1 VYDGVTWRALA
12 ATVVVGLVVG
22 VVTFAVGFG
31 TLVILDDTIDTEATA
46 PLSTTEATAPLSTT
60 EATAPLSTTE
70 VTFEDVDVPDWKVA
84 GWNFYAAHFL
94 RLEYAFGPEVDVG

>member
-1 VYDGVTWRALA
+1 VTWRALA

-22 VVTFAVGFG
+22 GVTFAVGLG
-31 TLVILDDTIDTEATA
+31 TLVILDDTID
-46 PLSTTEATAPLSTT
+46 T